1 VTQPASDVMTVASRL
16 RAAVEET
23 AAALAVA
30 DLDRLLAADIALQA
44 ALAQRPST
52 STVDPA
58 LQPFV
63 RRELEAARTALARCR
78 RLGAGLTDFV
88 RLSFDARGQW
98 PGYEPARAA
107 AVAFTGRGLDQK
119 A

>member
-1 VTQPASDVMTVASRL
+1 MTAASRL

-23 AAALAVA
+23 AAALAAA
-30 DLDRLLAADIALQA
+30 DLNRLLAADVALQA
-44 ALAQRPST
+44 ALGQRPSLLA
-52 STVDPA
+52 VEPA

-78 RLGAGLTDFV
+78 RLGAGLTEFV
-88 RLSFDARGQW
+88 RFSFDARGQY
-98 PGYEPARAA
+98 PGYEPSRAA
-107 AVAFTGRGLDQK
+107 AAALTGRGLDQK